1 MRLRARVL
9 QHAALRK
16 LGHAQESAAATTD
29 SFAGGIGN
37 HQCLQAMRECA
48 ERLSDVQHLLGVTPL
63 HIVGH
68 GEYQEIKSAR
78 REPGARAFQARGG
91 WKCRR
96 AWSACCN
103 GGASGAF
110 ACHAWRE
117 CTERARGSLTRMQFF
132 AQAIDLLDDPD
143 LIRVYEEHHRAVWPK
158 VVAALRAAG
167 IQRMRIFRH
176 GTRLFMY
183 CEGPDGFDPAR
194 DYQQYAADPECRKW
208 DELMRRFQRPVPSAS
223 ADAWWSPMEVVFDL
237 ESMSDG
243 GAVGAVVGEPTC

>member
-16 LGHAQESAAATTD
+16 LGHAQESAATTTD

-37 HQCLQAMRECA
+37 HQCLQTVRERA
-48 ERLSDVQHLLGVTPL
+48 QRLADVQHLFGVTPL
-63 HIVGH
+63 HIVSH
-68 GEYQEIKSAR
+68 GEYQEIKPAR
-78 REPGARAFQARGG
+78 RKPGARAFQALGV
-91 WKCRR
+91 WKYRR
-96 AWSACCN
+96 AWNACCN

-167 IQRMRIFRH
+167 MQRMRIFRH

-208 DELMRRFQRPVPSAS
+208 DELMRRFQRPVPGAS
-223 ADAWWSPMEVVFDL
+223 AGAWWSPMEVVFDL

-243 GAVGAVVGEPTC
+243 GAVVGEPTC

>member
-1 MRLRARVL
+1 
-9 QHAALRK
+9 
-16 LGHAQESAAATTD
+16 
-29 SFAGGIGN
+29 
-37 HQCLQAMRECA
+37 
-48 ERLSDVQHLLGVTPL
+48 
-63 HIVGH
+63 
-68 GEYQEIKSAR
+68 
-78 REPGARAFQARGG
+78 
-91 WKCRR
+91 
-96 AWSACCN
+96 
-103 GGASGAF
+103 
-110 ACHAWRE
+110 
-117 CTERARGSLTRMQFF
+117 MQFF

-208 DELMRRFQRPVPSAS
+208 DELMRRFQRPVPGAS

-243 GAVGAVVGEPTC
+243 GAIDAVVGEPTC